1 MQEIGKIELRN
12 LKIEDY
18 LQLKNSMIEAYSEL
32 EEMYWKEHHIIKLLD
47 TFPEGQLV
55 VIVDG
60 KVVGSA
66 LSLIIPSEVAQKNH
80 TYEQITGNY
89 TFNTHDSTGDI
100 LYGIDVFIHPKYR
113 GLRLGRRLYDARKE
127 LCEQLN
133 LAGIIFAG
141 RIPNYSEY
149 SKTLNPKEYIE
160 KVRMKEIYDPV
171 LSFQL
176 SNDFHV
182 KKIMKNYLEGD
193 TSSHEYA
200 VLLEW
205 HNIFYEPSP
214 KLINTRKSI
223 IRLGLIQ
230 WQMRPLS
237 NLEALFDQA
246 EFFIDAVSGYE
257 SDFALFPEFF
267 IAPLM
272 ADYNHLSEA
281 DAIRELAKYA
291 NLFVENFRN
300 FAISY
305 NINIITRSMPY
316 LDKQ

>member
-223 IRLGLIQ
+223 I
-230 WQMRPLS
+230 
-237 NLEALFDQA
+237 
-246 EFFIDAVSGYE
+246 V
-257 SDFALFPEFF
+257 
-267 IAPLM
+267 
-272 ADYNHLSEA
+272 
-281 DAIRELAKYA
+281 
-291 NLFVENFRN
+291 
-300 FAISY
+300 
-305 NINIITRSMPY
+305 
-316 LDKQ
+316 